1 MEIRTLLP
9 TDADAVLRLNE
20 ESVTALSPLAAADLE
35 VHRRSAAH
43 AVVCEVDGEVA
54 GFALAYGPG
63 SPYESINYRWHH
75 ERFSDFLYLD
85 RIAVASARRRHGI
98 GTALYEH
105 LEGYAAGHGRMV
117 CEVNSEP
124 PNPESLAF
132 HTRRGYRV
140 IGRLRQLDGHETV
153 MMEKP
158 L

>member
-1 MEIRTLLP
+1 MQIRSLLP
-9 TDADAVLRLNE
+9 ADADAVLRLNA
-20 ESVTALSPLAAADLE
+20 ESVTSLSPLAAADLDA
-35 VHRRSAAH
+35 HRRDAIH
-43 AVVCEVDGEVA
+43 ALVCDIDGEVA

-63 SPYESINYRWHH
+63 STYESINYRWHH

-85 RIAVASARRRHGI
+85 RIAVSSRRRRRGI
-98 GTALYEH
+98 GTALYDH
-105 LEGYAAGHGRMV
+105 LEGYAAAHGRMV

-132 HTRRGYRV
+132 HIRRGYRI

>member
-1 MEIRTLLP
+1 MVP
-9 TDADAVLRLNE
+9 ADAGVVLRLNE
-20 ESVTALSPLAAADLE
+20 ESVTALSPLAAAELE
-35 VHRRSAAH
+35 AHRRDATH
-43 AVVCEVDGEVA
+43 AVVCDVDGEVA
-54 GFALAYGPG
+54 AFALAYGPG
-63 SPYESINYRWHH
+63 STYESINYRWHS

-85 RIAVASARRRHGI
+85 RIAVSATWRRSGI
-98 GTALYEH
+98 GTALYDH
-105 LEGYAAGHGRMV
+105 LEAYAAAHGRMV
-117 CEVNSEP
+117 CEVNCEP